1 MTVLPPPKSLTI
13 SKKDLSIGVGESYK
27 ITMSIPNGT
36 MCMVYKKTSEAMKYA
51 QPIYDEVQAVTPGK
65 INYGIQEYPKLNELY
80 RINKM
85 AVYTEVDFH
94 ENPYIAKWIIE
105 HPDVIGEALAKGVC
119 KAYGM
124 KYIAP

>member
-1 MTVLPPPKSLTI
+1 
-13 SKKDLSIGVGESYK
+13 
-27 ITMSIPNGT
+27 
-36 MCMVYKKTSEAMKYA
+36 MKYA

-94 ENPYIAKWIIE
+94 DNPYIAYLIHMGIRKLE
-105 HPDVIGEALAKGVC
+105 MVPYKS
-119 KAYGM
+119 Y
-124 KYIAP
+124 